1 LFSAIVTAAKLGS
14 LLDEVGIMIFRKI
27 VLLSALLMP
36 LLAGAQSADIR
47 ANPDRME
54 QRIKML
60 GEFGANPE
68 GGVSRVAFSDA
79 DLAGR
84 AYIMD
89 LMREAGLSVRVDT
102 AGNIIGRREG
112 REEDLPV
119 IMFGSHIDSVPGGG
133 NYDGDVGVIGAI
145 EAVQLLQENGVTTR
159 HPLEVVSFTD
169 EEGGLTGSRAMVGQ
183 LTDRTLEVMSHSGM
197 TIRDGIRHVGGDPNR
212 LDLAERK
219 PGELL
224 AFIELHI
231 EQGAFLDEEDIDIGV
246 VEGIVG
252 IRWWDV
258 TVEGFANHAGTTPMN
273 KRWDAM
279 VSAAE
284 LTLAINH
291 VATTMPGRQVATV
304 GQIRAEPG
312 APNVIPGEVVMSLEI
327 RDLDAWKIQ
336 QVFERIQAEAKQIA
350 DTRFTPIRFSEIDAA
365 SPPAPTD
372 QQMRRIISA
381 AADEL
386 GMSFKLMPSGA
397 GHDAQ
402 DMTHI
407 APTGMIFVPSVN
419 GISHSPK
426 EFTSPEDMANG
437 ASVLLKT
444 ILAIDEGALE

>member
-1 LFSAIVTAAKLGS
+1 MAIRTS
-14 LLDEVGIMIFRKI
+14 ILLS
-27 VLLSALLMP
+27 VLLVSY
-36 LLAGAQSADIR
+36 LAGAQPADIR
-47 ANPDRME
+47 ANPERME
-54 QRIKML
+54 QRIKAL
-60 GEFGANPE
+60 AGFGTNPE
-68 GGVSRVAFSDA
+68 GGVSRVAYSDA

-84 AYIMD
+84 EYIMD
-89 LMREAGLSVRVDT
+89 LMREAGLHVRVDT

-112 REEDLPV
+112 SEEDLPV

-145 EAVQLLQENGVTTR
+145 EVVQLLKENRISTR

-169 EEGGLTGSRAMVGQ
+169 EEGGLTGSRAMVGK
-183 LTDRTLEVMSHSGM
+183 LSERTLEVMSHSGM
-197 TIRDGIRHVGGDPNR
+197 TIRDGIRNVGGDPNR

-219 PGELL
+219 PGEIL

-231 EQGAFLDEEDIDIGV
+231 EQGALLDDEDIDIGV

-258 TVEGFANHAGTTPMN
+258 TIEGFANHAGTTPMN

-304 GQIRAEPG
+304 GRIRAEPG
-312 APNVIPGEVVMSLEI
+312 APNVIPGEVVLSLEI
-327 RDLDAWKIQ
+327 RDLDAWKMQ

-350 DTRFTPIRFSEIDAA
+350 DARFTPIRFSEIDVA

-386 GMSFKLMPSGA
+386 GMSFRLMPSGA

-407 APTGMIFVPSVN
+407 TPTGMIFVPSVN
-419 GISHSPK
+419 GVSHSPK

-444 ILAIDEGALE
+444 VLAIDDGALE